1 MCFLDEVSFLFITYI
16 VSEVTAMKNFPLYL
30 STLVNTSEPLLKAL
44 RSFYTWKYF
53 KISMEVFR
61 GLVRSSILTTVILET
76 PEALVEAISI
86 ANFAENCLA
95 LHLAV
100 TIHDK

>member
-1 MCFLDEVSFLFITYI
+1 
-16 VSEVTAMKNFPLYL
+16 
-30 STLVNTSEPLLKAL
+30 
-44 RSFYTWKYF
+44 
-53 KISMEVFR
+53 MEVFW